1 MSGDSSEDSYTVVSI
16 FNTARLKKTM
26 MKVKL
31 SGTTYRHKELLRG
44 EWVLVS
50 YDNVKCSGEIKS
62 MK

>member
-31 SGTTYRHKELLRG
+31 SGKTYL
-44 EWVLVS
+44 
-50 YDNVKCSGEIKS
+50 IKNF
-62 MK
+62 